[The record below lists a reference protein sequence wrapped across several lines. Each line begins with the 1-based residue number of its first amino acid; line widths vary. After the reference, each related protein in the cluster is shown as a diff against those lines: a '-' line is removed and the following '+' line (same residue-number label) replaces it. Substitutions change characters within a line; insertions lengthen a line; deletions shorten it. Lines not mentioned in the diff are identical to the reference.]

1 MNFKQAAQPHVTNK
15 LNQAHKFFASKDDEK
30 GFMALEDAHVTGQ
43 HSTYYHTLVHYKMLM
58 YGLKSGDLKEV
69 PGQVFRLIG
78 AITKTAV
85 GLVPEG
91 NTGGTNVSPFKLMPI
106 SPEKPVNPVGELSGS
121 SVLQSRLL
129 MDLVLWLKN
138 HW

>member
-106 SPEKPVNPVGELSGS
+106 SPENTAILEKINHARS
-121 SVLQSRLL
+121 QS
-129 MDLVLWLKN
+129 
-138 HW
+138 